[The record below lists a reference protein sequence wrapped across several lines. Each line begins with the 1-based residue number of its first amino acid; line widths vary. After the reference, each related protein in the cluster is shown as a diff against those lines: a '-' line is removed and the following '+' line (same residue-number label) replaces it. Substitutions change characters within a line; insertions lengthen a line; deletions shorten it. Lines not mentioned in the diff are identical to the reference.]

1 MHTDNE
7 IRRRIMARVY
17 WVYAIRQIAKPTVR
31 AVVFLSACLAVTS
44 IVSVKHVI
52 ANVMG
57 MPSVSRVADF
67 FLSAFVQTE
76 FVVQTAVVLAALVL
90 IWSVIDLIR
99 TRVRIPAHA

>member
-17 WVYAIRQIAKPTVR
+17 WVYAIRQIAKPT
-31 AVVFLSACLAVTS
+31 VTS